1 MKDFRFGRDDDWVNL
16 CCLYSLR
23 MTNFYSTYLRN
34 EQEFFIIFAL
44 VVSSVFHY
52 FLCVRKTER
61 ERVEETDNLM
71 FLLH

>member
-23 MTNFYSTYLRN
+23 MTNFLFIFEEN

-44 VVSSVFHY
+44 VVSTVVY
-52 FLCVRKTER
+52 FIIFYVYERPR
-61 ERVEETDNLM
+61 ERGSKRGIT
-71 FLLH
+71 

>member
-44 VVSSVFHY
+44 VVSTVVY
-52 FLCVRKTER
+52 FIIFYVYERLR
-61 ERVEETDNLM
+61 ERGSKRGIT
-71 FLLH
+71 